1 MYVNAELKETDMI
14 YLHQI
19 LFFLLNKVWA
29 SERVS
34 VNHFEVCILTQG
46 QGLKRCYWK
55 YLPKTSLFN
64 FLHHAH
70 FWHEIQ
76 FKRTGFN
83 HDKVIL
89 T

>member
-1 MYVNAELKETDMI
+1 MYVNAELKEKDMI

-46 QGLKRCYWK
+46 QGLKRCY
-55 YLPKTSLFN
+55 
-64 FLHHAH
+64 
-70 FWHEIQ
+70 
-76 FKRTGFN
+76 
-83 HDKVIL
+83 
-89 T
+89 